1 MGDREEPALFYL
13 RLPMPRFA
21 TTAARSAAT
30 FSLAA
35 LMLRQS
41 SDSGRSRDAA
51 SPFPLGRPPAAATS
65 L

>member
-1 MGDREEPALFYL
+1 ML
-13 RLPMPRFA
+13 RFA

-35 LMLRQS
+35 PLLRQS

-51 SPFPLGRPPAAATS
+51 SPFPLGRRPAAATS